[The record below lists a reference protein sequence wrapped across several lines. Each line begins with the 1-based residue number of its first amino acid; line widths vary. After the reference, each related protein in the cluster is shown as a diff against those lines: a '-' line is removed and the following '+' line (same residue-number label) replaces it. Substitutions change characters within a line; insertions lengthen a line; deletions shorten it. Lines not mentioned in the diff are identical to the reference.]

1 MNQNDLDKKLL
12 ENISDLDNSFPQ
24 VKWNQEDLW
33 EMVQV
38 KQRRSKQIYWTK
50 FSLLATTCI
59 VAVGFFAYIQ
69 STKNTERVTIRY
81 SEEVEIGITKSF
93 HPDEGSSN
101 IRLLIEEQCL
111 IKSAI
116 CQTAEFRD
124 LKIQLDELN
133 EQSEKI
139 GNQLKFLGQDTHL
152 LQAHS
157 RIQRAMNQVEREL
170 LQIIK
175 S

>member
-59 VAVGFFAYIQ
+59 AAVGFFAYIQ

-157 RIQRAMNQVEREL
+157 RIQRAMNQVEKEL